1 MIDEER
7 HHELCLGGCR
17 ETYSFASLSS
27 GVRLRF
33 RLSSLGIDVSHPVVD
48 MLFHDAYY
56 NTSRA
61 VAFCNSVLAS
71 DLLNHPNRSE
81 LMSDGMKT
89 PPT

>member
-1 MIDEER
+1 MNFVSEVA
-7 HHELCLGGCR
+7 GGP

-33 RLSSLGIDVSHPVVD
+33 RLSSLGLDVTHPVVD

-56 NTSRA
+56 NTSRV
-61 VAFCNSVLAS
+61 VAFCNSVLES

-81 LMSDGMKT
+81 LMSDGMIT
-89 PPT
+89 PST

>member
-1 MIDEER
+1 MNFVSEVA
-7 HHELCLGGCR
+7 GGP

-33 RLSSLGIDVSHPVVD
+33 RLSSLGLDVTHPVVD

-56 NTSRA
+56 DTSR
-61 VAFCNSVLAS
+61 VIAFCNSVFP
-71 DLLNHPNRSE
+71 DLLNHPNRTE
-81 LMSDGMKT
+81 LTPDGLIT

>member
-17 ETYSFASLSS
+17 ETYSFASPSS

-33 RLSSLGIDVSHPVVD
+33 RLSSLGIDVTSHPVVD
-48 MLFHDAYY
+48 IPFHDAY
-56 NTSRA
+56 NNALRA
-61 VAFCNSVLAS
+61 VAFCNSVLAN

-81 LMSDGMKT
+81 LMH
-89 PPT
+89 